1 MSAPQSFASSSSLT
15 RDSSSASTDAAPVAP
30 ATANAGT
37 NTGTRGSPMPYVLT
51 AVGHS
56 LGGAELL
63 MYTVTKLRRRE
74 PHRLARLVLLTPAGF
89 VAKVPMLVRP
99 VAWALPAAIWFFR
112 RFTRDGLCAP
122 FIIPTTWARTLVFG
136 LGADVKAV
144 PELDYLLRCACRSCC
159 LRPPA
164 VRHRDVAQTLPP
176 QCARSIA
183 TSDRIDFAWCKNS
196 KAPRARAGRS
206 SARS

>member
-1 MSAPQSFASSSSLT
+1 MSAPQSFASSSLT
-15 RDSSSASTDAAPVAP
+15 GSSSTTAASADAPAASAP
-30 ATANAGT
+30 ATVNAGT
-37 NTGTRGSPMPYVLT
+37 NTGGRGSPMPYVLT

-63 MYTVTKLRRRE
+63 MYTVAQLRRHE

-99 VAWALPAAIWFFR
+99 VAWVLPTLIWLFR
-112 RFTRDGLCAP
+112 RFTRDGLCVP

-144 PELDYLLRCACRSCC
+144 PELNNLMRCAPALSPANAGDTSAQDYLVVGAHTVS
-159 LRPPA
+159 A
-164 VRHRDVAQTLPP
+164 A
-176 QCARSIA
+176 AI
-183 TSDRIDFAWCKNS
+183 
-196 KAPRARAGRS
+196 AGR
-206 SARS
+206 